1 MFFVAAYD
9 AYAKAT
15 GATFDKDVKLLSIP
29 ADKYDNLKSLY
40 FNIGSVSGIVVCHL
54 SCH

>member
-40 FNIGSVSGIVVCHL
+40 FNIGSVSDIVVCHL
-54 SCH
+54 LCH